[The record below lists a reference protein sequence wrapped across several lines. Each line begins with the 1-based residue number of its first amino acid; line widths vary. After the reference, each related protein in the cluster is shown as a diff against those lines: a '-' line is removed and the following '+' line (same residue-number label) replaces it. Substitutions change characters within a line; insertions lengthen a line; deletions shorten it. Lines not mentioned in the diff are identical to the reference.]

1 MNENNFKRGYC
12 DEYLDDI
19 RSKVL
24 KEGLD
29 RSKIS
34 HDVRASLFTQD
45 VEKHNIDY
53 NTWNDSTREN
63 IMTYVDDI
71 FAKIT
76 DIVNIVEK
84 HVNKGKTLC
93 IKWRNSLFAELGLT
107 HDTNLPPI
115 IVETLLKDSILPE
128 ICILFDRFMIQYY
141 PGNSHHKDTMVLNIV
156 GYVDD
161 GFINSVMY
169 IDLNENHAVI
179 NDDGIKA
186 IRDLSDDNIIKK
198 IVNDIMEKFDK
209 TGKDA
214 E

>member
-24 KEGLD
+24 KEELNI
-29 RSKIS
+29 SKIS

-45 VEKHNIDY
+45 VEKHSIDY

-84 HVNKGKTLC
+84 HVNKGRALC
-93 IKWRNSLFAELGLT
+93 IKWSNSLFADFGNLQ
-107 HDTNLPPI
+107 DTNLPPI
-115 IVETLLKDSILPE
+115 IVETPVRASILPE
-128 ICILFDRFMIQYY
+128 ICILFDRFMIRYY
-141 PGNSHHKDTMVLNIV
+141 PGNLHHKDTIVLNIF

-161 GFINSVMY
+161 GMINSAMY
-169 IDLNENHAVI
+169 INLNENHAI
-179 NDDGIKA
+179 IGDDDGSKS

-198 IVNDIMEKFDK
+198 IVNDIME
-209 TGKDA
+209 
-214 E
+214 EEIE